1 MRLVI
6 ERTVIAVDDVELLAQ
21 AAAESPA
28 WSDDLEDAL
37 LWLAEHGY
45 TVVRDES

>member
-6 ERTVIAVDDVELLAQ
+6 ERTVVAVDDVEVLAQ
-21 AAAESPA
+21 AAAESPE
-28 WSDDLEDAL
+28 WSDDLADAL
-37 LWLAEHGY
+37 AWLREHGY